1 MASDFPRL
9 VSLACHDFRTP
20 LATIQGFAKT
30 LLRKGDLD
38 ESTVRWLEMIDTAGD
53 ELVGL
58 IELLSVAARIESG
71 RYDPVA
77 RPVDSLELVSA
88 AVPAATGTG
97 AAVHVEPAAVE
108 RAVASLAEA
117 ARRHGGS
124 EVAVRVEGERVTI
137 EPVGDALAQIL
148 VGDDLKDLGSA
159 VGVRVVRA
167 LGGSAEHADGRFVL
181 TLPPA

>member
-1 MASDFPRL
+1 
-9 VSLACHDFRTP
+9 
-20 LATIQGFAKT
+20 
-30 LLRKGDLD
+30 
-38 ESTVRWLEMIDTAGD
+38 
-53 ELVGL
+53 
-58 IELLSVAARIESG
+58 
-71 RYDPVA
+71 
-77 RPVDSLELVSA
+77 
-88 AVPAATGTG
+88 
-97 AAVHVEPAAVE
+97 VHVEPAVVE

-181 TLPPA
+181 TLPSA